1 MAHKAPVMGAAADG
15 ELYYRAIAL
24 SDQTGGMAALRPET
38 GERVWYATH
47 READELLRPRGG
59 MVQLGTVRGGDGH
72 SRRRVRRARGTAR
85 CARIRRSDG
94 EVLWEYNTMQ
104 EYETVNGVRAK
115 GGSIG
120 GHGPA
125 IVGGMLFMGSGY
137 NIISSSPG
145 NVLLAFDVE

>member
-1 MAHKAPVMGAAADG
+1 MV
-15 ELYYRAIAL
+15 
-24 SDQTGGMAALRPET
+24 ALRPAT
-38 GERVWYATH
+38 GERVWSTTHATPTNCSDP
-47 READELLRPRGG
+47 EATWCSSGLFGAATVIPGAVFAGARDGTLRAYSTG
-59 MVQLGTVRGGDGH
+59 
-72 SRRRVRRARGTAR
+72 
-85 CARIRRSDG
+85 DG

-137 NIISSSPG
+137 NIITAAPG
-145 NVLLAFDVE
+145 NVLIAFGVE

>member
-1 MAHKAPVMGAAADG
+1 MFAGARDG
-15 ELYYRAIAL
+15 TLRAY
-24 SDQTGGMAALRPET
+24 STG
-38 GERVWYATH
+38 
-47 READELLRPRGG
+47 
-59 MVQLGTVRGGDGH
+59 
-72 SRRRVRRARGTAR
+72 
-85 CARIRRSDG
+85 DG

-137 NIISSSPG
+137 TITEAAPG
-145 NVLLAFDVE
+145 NVLLAFGVRVAMAGRGTRFRACSSTL